1 MRGSKALISKGLLLA
16 VFCTLWVGLAAA
28 QYGSVRGTCR
38 DAQGTPITG
47 AQIVWKNTNDG
58 RVYNLKTDKKGS
70 FFSLG
75 IEPGEYVVTLSKDG
89 QVLDEQKNV
98 HVGLDEFVY
107 DVDLKKI
114 QQQNIEQTAKKE
126 GKSSAEVQQ
135 QVQQQ
140 QAEVEKNKQYND
152 NVKVVNDKLAAAKTL
167 MDAKNY
173 PQAIATYQEAANIM
187 PDKDVVWFRLGAA
200 YADSARTQTDAAE
213 KTKQNTE
220 AYNSLQKAIDLSKAA
235 PPAKDAV
242 QAQKDKQNLA
252 AFYDNLG
259 AVSARLGKVDEAVS
273 SYEQAVQL
281 DPSGASRYYFNEGI
295 TLYNSAGDES
305 SRKKAVEAL
314 DKVLAADPNKADAYF
329 LKGASL
335 FAMSTQKSDGTLDP
349 PAGTGESL
357 QKYLELQPSG
367 NYAAQAKE
375 MLSTIGQKVETSFG
389 GSKAKKK

>member
-1 MRGSKALISKGLLLA
+1 MRGSKALISKGLLVA
-16 VFCTLWVGLAAA
+16 MFCTFWVTIAAA

-38 DAQGTPITG
+38 DGDGNPIVG
-47 AQIVWKNTNDG
+47 EQIVWKNQNDG

-75 IEPGEYVVTLSKDG
+75 IEPGDYQVTLSKDG
-89 QVLDEQKNV
+89 KVLDEQKNV

-107 DVDLKKI
+107 DIDLKKI
-114 QQQNIEQTAKKE
+114 QQQNIEATAKKE
-126 GKSSAEVQQ
+126 GKSSAEIQQ

-140 QAEVEKNKQYND
+140 QADLEKTKKYND

-220 AYNSLQKAIDLSKAA
+220 AYNSLQKAIELNKAA
-235 PPAKDAV
+235 PPAKDPT
-242 QAQKDKQNLA
+242 QAQKEKQNLA

-259 AVSARLGKVDEAVS
+259 AVSARLGKVDESVS

-295 TLYNSAGDES
+295 TLYNSAGDEA
-305 SRKKAVEAL
+305 SRKKAVAAL

-335 FAMSTQKSDGTLDP
+335 FAMSTQKSDGTLEP
-349 PAGTGESL
+349 PAGTNESL

-367 NYAAQAKE
+367 GYAEQAKG
-375 MLSTIGQKVETSFG
+375 MLSMLGQKVETSFG
-389 GSKAKKK
+389 GSKSKKK

>member
-1 MRGSKALISKGLLLA
+1 MKGSRALISKGLLLA
-16 VFCTLWVGLAAA
+16 VFCTVWVGIAAA
-28 QYGSVRGTCR
+28 QYGSIRGTCK
-38 DAQGTPITG
+38 DAQGTPIVG
-47 AQIVWKNTNDG
+47 AQIVWKNQNDG
-58 RVYNLKTDKKGS
+58 RTYNLKTDKKGS

-89 QVLDEQKNV
+89 QVLDEQKGV

-114 QQQNIEQTAKKE
+114 QQQSIADTAKKQ
-126 GKSSAEVQQ
+126 GKSSEEVQQ

-140 QAEVEKNKQYND
+140 QAELEKNKQYNE
-152 NVKVVNDKLAAAKTL
+152 NVKVVNDKLNAAKAL

-173 PQAIATYQEAANIM
+173 PGAIAAYQEAANIL

-200 YADSARTQTDAAE
+200 YADSAKAQTDPAE

-220 AYNSLQKAIDLSKAA
+220 AYNNFRKAIELGKAA
-235 PPAKDAV
+235 PPAKDPV
-242 QAQKDKQNLA
+242 QAQKEKQTMA

-259 AVSARLGKVDEAVS
+259 AVSARLGKVDESVS

-281 DPSGASRYYFNEGI
+281 DPTGASRYYFNEGI
-295 TLYNSAGDES
+295 TLYNSAGDEAT
-305 SRKKAVEAL
+305 RKKAVVAL

-329 LKGASL
+329 LKGATL
-335 FAMSTQKSDGTLDP
+335 FAMSTQKSDGTLEP

-367 NYAAQAKE
+367 NYSDQAKG
-375 MLSTIGQKVETSFG
+375 MLSMLGQKVETSFG
-389 GSKAKKK
+389 AKSKKK

>member
-1 MRGSKALISKGLLLA
+1 MKGSRALISKGLLLA
-16 VFCTLWVGLAAA
+16 VFCTVWVGVAAA
-28 QYGSVRGTCR
+28 QYGSIRGTCK
-38 DAQGTPITG
+38 DAQGTPIVG
-47 AQIVWKNTNDG
+47 AQIVWKNQNDG
-58 RVYNLKTDKKGS
+58 RTYNLKTDKKGS

-89 QVLDEQKNV
+89 QVLDEQKGV

-114 QQQNIEQTAKKE
+114 QQQSIADTAKKQ
-126 GKSSAEVQQ
+126 GKSSEEVQQ

-140 QAEVEKNKQYND
+140 QAELEKNKKYNE
-152 NVKVVNDKLAAAKTL
+152 NVKVVNDKLNAAKAL

-173 PQAIATYQEAANIM
+173 PGAIAAYQEAANIM

-200 YADSARTQTDAAE
+200 YADSAKAQTDQAE

-220 AYNSLQKAIDLSKAA
+220 AYNNFQKAIELGKAA
-235 PPAKDAV
+235 PPAKDPA
-242 QAQKDKQNLA
+242 QAQKDKQTLA

-259 AVSARLGKVDEAVS
+259 AVSARLGKVDESVN

-281 DPSGASRYYFNEGI
+281 DPTGANRYYFNEGI
-295 TLYNSAGDES
+295 TLYNSAGDEAT
-305 SRKKAVEAL
+305 RRKAVAAL

-329 LKGASL
+329 LKGATL
-335 FAMSTQKSDGTLDP
+335 FAMSTQKSDGTLEP
-349 PAGTGESL
+349 PAGTSESL

-367 NYAAQAKE
+367 NYSDQAKG
-375 MLSTIGQKVETSFG
+375 MLSMLGQKVETSFG
-389 GSKAKKK
+389 TSKSKKK